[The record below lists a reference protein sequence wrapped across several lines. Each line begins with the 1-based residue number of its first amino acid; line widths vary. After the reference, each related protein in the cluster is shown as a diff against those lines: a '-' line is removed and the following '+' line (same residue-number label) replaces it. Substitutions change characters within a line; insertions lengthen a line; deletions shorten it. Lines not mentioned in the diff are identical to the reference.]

1 MNIFSNI
8 MTIFSTKNISNTFFI
23 IILLIVLTASTTLRF
38 YFRMQERK
46 IIAENTT
53 SDQFYN
59 YLIMRSVLG
68 VITVCILAYVYYLI
82 NKK

>member
-1 MNIFSNI
+1 MDFFSYNNLSNIFL
-8 MTIFSTKNISNTFFI
+8 TIFL
-23 IILLIVLTASTTLRF
+23 IILIFVSTASRY